1 MAFLKFSEIV
11 DLNKILNENNFACK
25 VHLHDAC
32 GKQFFSLE
40 TTEEN
45 KEIDFPIILEF
56 IKNYFSEKN
65 IEIIIGIDNKSF
77 YLKDI

>member
-40 TTEEN
+40 TTD

-77 YLKDI
+77 YLK